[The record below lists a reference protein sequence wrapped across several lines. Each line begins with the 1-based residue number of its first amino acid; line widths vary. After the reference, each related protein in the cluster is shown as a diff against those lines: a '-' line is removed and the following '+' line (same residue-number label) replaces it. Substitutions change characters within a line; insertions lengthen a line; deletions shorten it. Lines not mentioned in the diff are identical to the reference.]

1 MALEIFKI
9 SPESLRQKKQSLVLK
24 RKFFLIVSV
33 GLVCSI
39 LPINTSAAAVDTPQ
53 NDGAANKCTGNIC
66 ATERSETAA
75 RIKRYRDDTIN
86 PCDNFYRFACGNYKK
101 TDTSNVYNHLISQK
115 KYLDKLIQ
123 QGISSDFKPY
133 KLIDDIY
140 KTCMNRDAM
149 GQQAL
154 DLMKSIIKN
163 LGNWPILEGSQW
175 KESDFNWIDFSSKAK
190 KAGYN
195 SNYFL
200 DWKPQYLNRNKEV
213 TLKYSVKMTSDL
225 FDPSMPEKTT
235 SQKQFYSD
243 YMVKVARLLGAND
256 NDVAKDMEDV
266 YDFEEKLSKISVKED
281 PNYTEKLDI
290 EELQK
295 KWKNIPWKKF
305 VDRTL
310 IPFLDSNEKPT
321 LTVWNSTALTEFVK
335 LMDKTPKRVQAN
347 YAIWKIVQYSVPYL
361 TEEFREARKT
371 FQKQVSYVRIR
382 ADDDCLKTVKTYAK
396 YALLNLYLDQY
407 KSSQESIKQMI
418 KGFKDQMVKM
428 MKESKT
434 LSDEAKNKGIKI
446 VNEMPF
452 TIGPSN
458 KLSDPAELEKFY
470 ADVKVDKNNFLQTLL
485 NLNIFKVKKE
495 FSAKVLFEINPYNTN
510 MLSKIG
516 LPDNVNGHLHIPM
529 AMIPS
534 PLFNNDRPMYI
545 NFGSS
550 GSYIAMNIASAVSHV
565 GINQTVG
572 KELVDKQLDCFRHK
586 YDDLTDETK
595 KENMLRNRPEEDFI
609 VQYIG
614 LRSSWAAY
622 QNYVTRL
629 GTEPTLEGLPYTQE
643 QLFWISFAQ
652 SFCLEYLNVNEPRN
666 IYNNQLNILEYKIM
680 KTLSNI
686 PEISADFQCP
696 VGSNMNKEPKC
707 TWW

>member
-1 MALEIFKI
+1 MALEIFEI
-9 SPESLRQKKQSLVLK
+9 SPGSLRQKKQSSVLK

-66 ATERSETAA
+66 AVERSETAA

-101 TDTSNVYNHLISQK
+101 TDTSNDYDYLLSQK
-115 KYLDKLIQ
+115 DDYLEKLLQ
-123 QGISSDFKPY
+123 KGISSDFKPY

-140 KTCMNRDAM
+140 KTCMNKNAM
-149 GQQAL
+149 GQQDL

-175 KESDFNWIDFSSKAK
+175 KESDFNWIDFSSNAK

-195 SNYFL
+195 LNYFL

-213 TLKYSVKMTSDL
+213 TLKYSVQITSNL
-225 FDPSMPEKTT
+225 FDRSIPERTT

-256 NDVAKDMEDV
+256 NNVAKDMKDV

-281 PNYTEKLDI
+281 PNHTNKLDI

-295 KWKNIPWKKF
+295 KWPNIPWKKF

-310 IPFLDSNEKPT
+310 IPFVDSNEKPT
-321 LTVWNSTALTEFVK
+321 LTVWNPTALTEFVK
-335 LMDKTPKRVQAN
+335 LMETIPKRVQAN

-361 TEEFREARKT
+361 TEEIREARKT
-371 FQKQVSYVRIR
+371 FQKQIGYVGIPEN
-382 ADDDCLKTVKTYAK
+382 DDCLGIVQTYAR
-396 YALLNLYLDQY
+396 YALHNLYLDQY
-407 KSSQESIKQMI
+407 KSSHESIKQMV
-418 KGFKDQMVKM
+418 KAFKDQMVRM

-446 VNEMPF
+446 IKEMSF
-452 TIGPSN
+452 TVGPSH
-458 KLSDPAELEKFY
+458 KLSDRAELEKFY

-485 NLNIFKVKKE
+485 DLNIFKVKKE
-495 FSAKVLFEINPYNTN
+495 FSAKVLFEINPYHSNK
-510 MLSKIG
+510 LSQIG

-534 PLFNNDRPMYI
+534 PLFNND
-545 NFGSS
+545 
-550 GSYIAMNIASAVSHV
+550 V
-565 GINQTVG
+565 
-572 KELVDKQLDCFRHK
+572 
-586 YDDLTDETK
+586 
-595 KENMLRNRPEEDFI
+595 
-609 VQYIG
+609 
-614 LRSSWAAY
+614 Y
-622 QNYVTRL
+622 QFVHNY
-629 GTEPTLEGLPYTQE
+629 
-643 QLFWISFAQ
+643 
-652 SFCLEYLNVNEPRN
+652 
-666 IYNNQLNILEYKIM
+666 M
-680 KTLSNI
+680 
-686 PEISADFQCP
+686 
-696 VGSNMNKEPKC
+696 
-707 TWW
+707 